1 MELASDTH
9 SPLIGWA
16 VDGFPVYALFGW
28 EDASLPVGVVSE
40 LTSSYQLK
48 EGARPNGADGPGGTY
63 DGTFVQDYEYVAGS
77 GDLDECN
84 GRITVTPDFPDGTYA
99 YFLTD
104 DWPVIPRCV
113 KGEI

>member
-1 MELASDTH
+1 M
-9 SPLIGWA
+9 
-16 VDGFPVYALFGW
+16 
-28 EDASLPVGVVSE
+28 PVGVVSE